1 MLAFFYRVINKICE
15 KNKFKLFDINFPF
28 FETPYFTKKNLLKL
42 LDKRKVSPLF
52 MDQL

>member
-1 MLAFFYRVINKICE
+1 MLAFFTESLIRFVK

-28 FETPYFTKKNLLKL
+28 FETPYFTKNLLKL